1 MKNSLPTKDD
11 VILKIEAMM
20 RASET
25 REAVAAWAME
35 IMNDDTVDLT
45 DALVWNVL
53 KNLGGA
59 DLLGDDRPYLYTNE
73 DFADWKA
80 ELT

>member
-1 MKNSLPTKDD
+1 MSNSLPTSAD

-20 RASET
+20 RATEPRET
-25 REAVAAWAME
+25 IAAWAMA
-35 IMNDDTVDLT
+35 IIDDDTVDMT
-45 DALVWNVL
+45 DARVWKVL

-80 ELT
+80 ELE